1 MLSRRIV
8 TPAYERDMSDLA
20 SAVNAASWLTPAVR
34 ALPPY
39 RGPQTIADLRKM
51 PGRQLPLHLNES
63 PYPPSPRAIAA
74 ARASL
79 DDLNRYPDIHA
90 HALAGAIAARTGVPA
105 SRIVFGV
112 GSDELIQ
119 LICEISLKPGDRCVV
134 PAPSFPRYAVSAR
147 LQGATPHRV
156 ALDAQGANDAAGLV
170 AAIDARTPLVFSCTP
185 NPPSGGM
192 MDAAALATLATDVPA
207 TTLLVV
213 DEAYHEFGRHAGGPD
228 MLAGLAR
235 RKGPWIALRT
245 FSKAYALAGL
255 RVGYALC
262 GSEVEAEALRRAKL
276 QFNVTVPAQAAA
288 FAAIEDQPHLE
299 ATLAAVAQERE
310 RLSAGL
316 RALQLRVYPSA
327 ANFVSADL
335 GIPSMPVMQELAT
348 RGIHVRDW
356 RDPEHTTQL
365 RITIGLPAETDAVL
379 TELRDILRAAT
390 R

>member
-1 MLSRRIV
+1 
-8 TPAYERDMSDLA
+8 MSDLA
-20 SAVNAASWLTPAVR
+20 TAVNAATWLTPAVR
-34 ALPPY
+34 ALPAY
-39 RGPQTIADLRKM
+39 RGPQTIADLRKL

-63 PYPPSPRAIAA
+63 PHPPSPRAIAA
-74 ARASL
+74 ARDSL
-79 DDLNRYPDIHA
+79 GDLNRYPDIHA

-119 LICEISLKPGDRCVV
+119 LICEVTLKPGDRCVV

-147 LQGATPHRV
+147 LQGAVPHRV
-156 ALDAQGANDAAGLV
+156 KLDAEGANDAVGLI
-170 AAIDARTPLVFSCTP
+170 AAVDARTPVMFACTP

-192 MDAAALATLATDVPA
+192 MTAAAVIALATQVPA

-228 MLAGLAR
+228 ALAALAR

-288 FAAIEDQPHLE
+288 LAAIEDQAHLD
-299 ATLAAVAQERE
+299 ATLAAVAAERAQ
-310 RLSAGL
+310 LSAGL
-316 RALQLRVYPSA
+316 RGLQLRVYPSA

-335 GIPSMPVMQELAT
+335 GIPSLEVMQALAA

-365 RITIGLPAETDAVL
+365 RITVGLPTDTDAVL
-379 TELRDILRAAT
+379 AELRDILHRSE